1 MSKHYKEDFK
11 IMIVKEY
18 LGGLGLADTTNKYDL
33 KKGRLLKWVKQYRD
47 TGRCENRTGKSPKA
61 GKGSG
66 RPRKVNTEEMT
77 DQEYISYL
85 EMENEILKMLSSL
98 NSKKQK

>member
-1 MSKHYKEDFK
+1 MGTHYKEDFK

-18 LGGLGLADTTNKYDL
+18 LGGIGLADINNKYNL
-33 KKGRLLKWVKQYRD
+33 KKGRLLKWVKQYRE
-47 TGRCENRTGKSPKA
+47 TGRCEDRTGKQPKA

-85 EMENEILKMLSSL
+85 EMENEILKTLSSL